1 MLHVIAAL
9 ALIALGMGV
18 DAYYQRRIRI
28 AECDSYETGY
38 QQGLKENQIMRE
50 VIVPEFPPLQDVPA
64 YDEYQHTP
72 TCSMAAPVEMPPTF
86 AEKLRKHGRAVVK
99 LK

>member
-1 MLHVIAAL
+1 MQVVITL
-9 ALIALGMGV
+9 LMIALGIGV

-28 AECDSYETGY
+28 AECDAYETGY
-38 QQGLKENQIMRE
+38 QQGKTEEQIKLAMLKEVAKAQTMTSAINAE
-50 VIVPEFPPLQDVPA
+50 
-64 YDEYQHTP
+64 TP
-72 TCSMAAPVEMPPTF
+72 SMAAPVKMPDTV

>member
-28 AECDSYETGY
+28 AECDAFDTGY
-38 QQGLKENQIMRE
+38 QQGLKENQIRRE
-50 VIVPEFPPLQDVPA
+50 VIVPEFPPLQDVPE

-72 TCSMAAPVEMPPTF
+72 SMAAPVAMPDNF
-86 AEKLRKHGRAVVK
+86 EEHLRKHGRATARVK
-99 LK
+99 